1 MTRPQAWHCRWGR
14 GARLGGHRY
23 FSRIASLVNTAS
35 AATLKCRFHM
45 EGMPNGVD
53 DCMLDM
59 MVMGILG
66 GLAALVAFEI
76 YQEVRG
82 SSRQLEDRYHE

>member
-1 MTRPQAWHCRWGR
+1 V
-14 GARLGGHRY
+14 L
-23 FSRIASLVNTAS
+23 ILD
-35 AATLKCRFHM
+35 
-45 EGMPNGVD
+45 GVD

>member
-1 MTRPQAWHCRWGR
+1 
-14 GARLGGHRY
+14 
-23 FSRIASLVNTAS
+23 
-35 AATLKCRFHM
+35 
-45 EGMPNGVD
+45 MPNGVG

-82 SSRQLEDRYHE
+82 SSRELKDRYHE

>member
-1 MTRPQAWHCRWGR
+1 
-14 GARLGGHRY
+14 
-23 FSRIASLVNTAS
+23 
-35 AATLKCRFHM
+35 
-45 EGMPNGVD
+45 MPNGVD
-53 DCMLDM
+53 DQMLDM

-82 SSRQLEDRYHE
+82 SSRQLKDRYHE

>member
-1 MTRPQAWHCRWGR
+1 
-14 GARLGGHRY
+14 
-23 FSRIASLVNTAS
+23 
-35 AATLKCRFHM
+35 M

-66 GLAALVAFEI
+66 GLVALVAFEI

-82 SSRQLEDRYHE
+82 SARQLEDRYHE

>member
-1 MTRPQAWHCRWGR
+1 
-14 GARLGGHRY
+14 
-23 FSRIASLVNTAS
+23 
-35 AATLKCRFHM
+35 M
-45 EGMPNGVD
+45 EGMPKGVD
-53 DCMLDM
+53 IMMLDM

-82 SSRQLEDRYHE
+82 SSMSLEDRYHE

>member
-1 MTRPQAWHCRWGR
+1 
-14 GARLGGHRY
+14 
-23 FSRIASLVNTAS
+23 
-35 AATLKCRFHM
+35 M
-45 EGMPNGVD
+45 EGMPEGVEQ
-53 DCMLDM
+53 CMLDM

-82 SSRQLEDRYHE
+82 SSRHLEDRYHE

>member
-1 MTRPQAWHCRWGR
+1 
-14 GARLGGHRY
+14 
-23 FSRIASLVNTAS
+23 
-35 AATLKCRFHM
+35 M
-45 EGMPNGVD
+45 EEMPAGVEE
-53 DCMLDM
+53 CMLDM

-82 SSRQLEDRYHE
+82 SARQLDDRYHE

>member
-1 MTRPQAWHCRWGR
+1 
-14 GARLGGHRY
+14 
-23 FSRIASLVNTAS
+23 
-35 AATLKCRFHM
+35 
-45 EGMPNGVD
+45 MPNGVD
-53 DCMLDM
+53 DYMLDM

-82 SSRQLEDRYHE
+82 SARQLEDRYHE

>member
-1 MTRPQAWHCRWGR
+1 MTAWRTAGVRRHFFWPCKYSASCYTYSVVITRRGCRQV
-14 GARLGGHRY
+14 
-23 FSRIASLVNTAS
+23 F
-35 AATLKCRFHM
+35 
-45 EGMPNGVD
+45 VD
-53 DCMLDM
+53 SMFDM

-82 SSRQLEDRYHE
+82 SSKSLEDRYHE

>member
-1 MTRPQAWHCRWGR
+1 MV
-14 GARLGGHRY
+14 
-23 FSRIASLVNTAS
+23 S
-35 AATLKCRFHM
+35 
-45 EGMPNGVD
+45 
-53 DCMLDM
+53 M

-82 SSRQLEDRYHE
+82 SSGDLQDRYHE

>member
-1 MTRPQAWHCRWGR
+1 
-14 GARLGGHRY
+14 
-23 FSRIASLVNTAS
+23 
-35 AATLKCRFHM
+35 M
-45 EGMPNGVD
+45 EGMPVGVEL
-53 DCMLDM
+53 CMLDM

>member
-1 MTRPQAWHCRWGR
+1 
-14 GARLGGHRY
+14 
-23 FSRIASLVNTAS
+23 
-35 AATLKCRFHM
+35 M
-45 EGMPNGVD
+45 EGMPEGVEQY
-53 DCMLDM
+53 MFDM

-82 SSRQLEDRYHE
+82 SSRHLEDRYHE